1 IDSWTS
7 PLGQSIYA
15 FVIITPARLQFIYS
29 INDFSSDR
37 HTAQFNEEQ
46 LLRIID
52 NIGKEKI
59 AAIVSD
65 ADGSKKKDY
74 WAKKTLKKCQKIVS
88 FFHKSHCAGAALHE
102 EIINSLVFGGNLKSS
117 VKTRWSTSWDVCG
130 GKTSSDLLLVQ
141 LSLYR
146 NFEEPFNEIY
156 LDGINTPINWW
167 TSLELKKNEDCT
179 CFKITFHTQIHSY
192 LVTNAKDELKYLN
205 EEISVETFNRIALS
219 ITNGNDLFGQDDNL
233 EDVSHLDDNCDE
245 EVINLD
251 GVNDGHLIITESI
264 DLNSSLLSNNN
275 ILSNEIYE
283 ENDIDHGDTNFDIDE
298 LLDNHN
304 FD

>member
-1 IDSWTS
+1 M
-7 PLGQSIYA
+7 SILA
-15 FVIITPARLQFIYS
+15 AHTMGHEAIPNPIG
-29 INDFSSDR
+29 DR

-65 ADGSKKKDY
+65 AESAMIAAKRRIVSNYKHILPVRCIAHHINLVTKDITSLD

-88 FFHKSHCAGAALHE
+88 FFHKSHCTGAALRE

-117 VKTRWSTSWDVCG
+117 VKTRWSTSWDVVEEQLKSLNVSKTALSIWKNQG
-130 GKTSSDLLLVQ
+130 GVKTSSDLLLVQ

-156 LDGINTPINWW
+156 LD
-167 TSLELKKNEDCT
+167 ELD
-179 CFKITFHTQIHSY
+179 
-192 LVTNAKDELKYLN
+192 
-205 EEISVETFNRIALS
+205 ETFNQIALS

-233 EDVSHLDDNCDE
+233 EDVSHLDNNCDE

-251 GVNDGHLIITESI
+251 GVNDSHLIITESI
-264 DLNSSLLSNNN
+264 DLNSSLLTNNN

-298 LLDNHN
+298 LENKLLKQH
-304 FD
+304 